1 MLIFLQIQIDEEADN
16 NNGPLSPADMENIEN
31 NNAVDYIPNRNEI
44 ERLVEPVVISLHHD
58 EQQQPFFERPNPFNE
73 PTGHGAYD
81 IALSNQNNPFVNIIN
96 NDSVVLN
103 VDYSENQQDGY
114 GSNSQIKSTV
124 KLLDEAIS
132 LESSLSE
139 KSYADVNSVEE
150 ALRALDYA
158 ISGEES
164 LLQPNEDEYE
174 CYINEDVK
182 FSGHDIVNHFSF
194 NDDTKDKVNRTTH
207 FYDTEYMAEICREAE
222 VLVNSVIEESKEKI
236 MQGLVPTKL
245 VMSET
250 YDNLVDDCV
259 IDSNKFQTNA
269 TQHQTESIVSD
280 EQYLIRDF
288 QSVGSVENLCFDNI
302 ILEASTPFVN
312 SKGGKM
318 LKYSSTDSP
327 SFYESP
333 IIANATFDMTCESEV
348 NPTFNVIK
356 KMDDVFGVSPLVSET
371 HARQTKENQSLNS
384 TEFLD
389 SPQAN
394 ATFGIEV
401 EESKG
406 ISPCLSD
413 TKQLDKTFPMERLP
427 NTNLQAY
434 STFTGS
440 EDATFVQDPESNPL
454 IKIECP
460 TIKIDKEDSTSVD
473 MTTVTPVNTPIELNY
488 SLDSW
493 DQFISNS
500 MSQELV
506 MPKHIVE
513 MQPCTS
519 AQAAYA
525 AANTS
530 GWFLHSKTDGKFL
543 LAIILL
549 FSFLS
554 LLFSDLP
561 SASDTFDADEEY
573 EENMN
578 DTFDALRKQLI
589 IMLPHA
595 QGVTEHPPDFSD
607 DDDDD
612 TDEKPEQRSPC
623 ENIIE
628 PHTEMIINY
637 KRPLSP
643 IMEESED
650 ETCKTFVLN
659 ETKNLDSTSTGCVE
673 TGEAIMGVTKTL
685 MASNDTLFNFEDTF
699 GDDVFSPR
707 TNSQN
712 DIVKDGKINH
722 PDSSGA
728 STPTPRSFK
737 PIEFEVNDV
746 CNANDLLSPDQQK
759 TLSEDICT
767 VEHLSSDA
775 VDTTFTTNTLEEKT
789 CISVYVKEDEKI
801 SEISEPDWGSSG
813 QFDLNSLNDV
823 PSMGVLDNED
833 EQSLCNEFENDDSS
847 STVNIPKK
855 EEENDEEDHPNLH
868 ISPTHHHNEDDESY
882 KNKTSNF
889 LLNEINY
896 SSGHYNKTSE
906 IKPIIYDNVK
916 ENTDPNSKQYDQI
929 EASTKGDDNNLL
941 AKNLSES
948 GIFEEDLLSETDMI
962 STFVSDVDCQL
973 KISFFLSSTF
983 Q

>member
-1 MLIFLQIQIDEEADN
+1 MQIQINEEADN

-44 ERLVEPVVISLHHD
+44 ERLVEPVVISIEME
-58 EQQQPFFERPNPFNE
+58 EQQQPFFDRSNPFNE
-73 PTGHGAYD
+73 QIRNCAYD
-81 IALSNQNNPFVNIIN
+81 GALSNPNNPFVNIVHN
-96 NDSVVLN
+96 ENVNDE
-103 VDYSENQQDGY
+103 YCENQHDSSTNHTQT
-114 GSNSQIKSTV
+114 TV

-139 KSYADVNSVEE
+139 KSFADVNSVEE
-150 ALRALDYA
+150 ALRALDFA

-164 LLQPNEDEYE
+164 LMHP
-174 CYINEDVK
+174 
-182 FSGHDIVNHFSF
+182 
-194 NDDTKDKVNRTTH
+194 NDDEFEYCNVNEEVMITSAGVESQGDDTITNKTTES
-207 FYDTEYMAEICREAE
+207 YDADYVVEVHKEAEI
-222 VLVNSVIEESKEKI
+222 LVNSVIEESKNKI
-236 MQGLVPTKL
+236 SQGLVPTEYTL
-245 VMSET
+245 SQT
-250 YDNLVDDCV
+250 YNNVVDDCV
-259 IDSNKFQTNA
+259 IEFSQFEGTMKERETDAQEK
-269 TQHQTESIVSD
+269 HQENY
-280 EQYLIRDF
+280 QYLP
-288 QSVGSVENLCFDNI
+288 SVGSVENLCFENI
-302 ILEASTPFVN
+302 ILEASTPFIRKPN
-312 SKGGKM
+312 PANMPKSNA
-318 LKYSSTDSP
+318 TDSP
-327 SFYESP
+327 
-333 IIANATFDMTCESEV
+333 IVGNATFDVALNDSESH
-348 NPTFNVIK
+348 TFNAIK
-356 KMDDVFGVSPLVSET
+356 SMDDTFGISPLAAETSTCQPGHTNVNGTFVKSE
-371 HARQTKENQSLNS
+371 
-384 TEFLD
+384 FID
-389 SPQAN
+389 VPQAN
-394 ATFGIEV
+394 ATFDIEAKESNGIIP
-401 EESKG
+401 S
-406 ISPCLSD
+406 LSD
-413 TKQLDKTFPMERLP
+413 PKKLDETFPLDKPP
-427 NTNLQAY
+427 NAKPVN
-434 STFTGS
+434 STFTTSS
-440 EDATFVQDPESNPL
+440 ESFLKDSECDAQ
-454 IKIECP
+454 IKCP

-506 MPKHIVE
+506 MPKHHVEE

-519 AQAAYA
+519 AQAAFA
-525 AANTS
+525 DIRDANAS
-530 GWFLHSKTDGKFL
+530 GWFLHSKTDGEFSNSL
-543 LAIILL
+543 SPVCILHCTDIKIL
-549 FSFLS
+549 NSIV
-554 LLFSDLP
+554 SDPP
-561 SASDTFDADEEY
+561 SVSDTFEVDDDC

-595 QGVTEHPPDFSD
+595 QGVTEHPPEFSDD

-623 ENIIE
+623 ENINE
-628 PHTEMIINY
+628 PQTEMVINY

-650 ETCKTFVLN
+650 ETCKTFVMN

-712 DIVKDGKINH
+712 DIVKDSKVNNLN
-722 PDSSGA
+722 SSGA

-737 PIEFEVNDV
+737 PMEFEVNDV
-746 CNANDLLSPDQQK
+746 CNNANDLLSPDQQK

-789 CISVYVKEDEKI
+789 CISVNIKEDEKI

-833 EQSLCNEFENDDSS
+833 EQSQCNEFENDDSS
-847 STVNIPKK
+847 STVSIPKK
-855 EEENDEEDHPNLH
+855 DENSEENDHPSGNIL
-868 ISPTHHHNEDDESY
+868 STHHHNGDDESY
-882 KNKTSNF
+882 KDKTNNF

-896 SSGHYNKTSE
+896 SSSGHYNKSSE
-906 IKPIIYDNVK
+906 IKPIIYDNIK
-916 ENTDPNSKQYDQI
+916 ENADPNSTHYDRI
-929 EASTKGDDNNLL
+929 EDSTKCDEIHLL
-941 AKNLSES
+941 SKNLTES
-948 GIFEEDLLSETDMI
+948 GIFEGDLLNETDVIMQN
-962 STFVSDVDCQL
+962 STFVS
-973 KISFFLSSTF
+973 SFSDFYG
-983 Q
+983 